1 MADSISQQIKKLIKK
16 KPDISNAE
24 LQKAFPGTR
33 DATLKHYKTKFVDE
47 LGASAKK
54 SKKVTKANKTEK
66 AKPAT
71 KAKKVA
77 APKIKATAKPKKV
90 AAPKAKATAKPKK
103 AAAPKAKA
111 TAKPK
116 KVVAPKAKAPAKPK
130 KVAAPKAKAK
140 APKSLK
146 EQIFMFLDKKPNTT
160 YNELKKAFKTVSQQT
175 LRGYKAS
182 YVKVAKPKKADVLK
196 KKAIPAKKAL
206 VVKTA
211 TKPELEKRLALME
224 KQITKLLGEKAGK
237 GGSVKASISAKAKD
251 LEVNLLSFI
260 KEKKKTLDELQN
272 YVTTE
277 VSSFLASI
285 KGKKD

>member
-1 MADSISQQIKKLIKK
+1 LIKK

-24 LQKAFPGTR
+24 LQKAFPSIR
-33 DATLKHYKTKFVDE
+33 AATLKHYKTKFAEE

-54 SKKVTKANKTEK
+54 SKKMTKANVTNK

-77 APKIKATAKPKKV
+77 APK
-90 AAPKAKATAKPKK
+90 AKAVAKPKK

-111 TAKPK
+111 
-116 KVVAPKAKAPAKPK
+116 
-130 KVAAPKAKAK
+130 
-140 APKSLK
+140 
-146 EQIFMFLDKKPNTT
+146 
-160 YNELKKAFKTVSQQT
+160 
-175 LRGYKAS
+175 
-182 YVKVAKPKKADVLK
+182 VAKPKKAAVTK
-196 KKAIPAKKAL
+196 KKAIPAKKTI
-206 VVKTA
+206 VTKTA
-211 TKPELEKRLALME
+211 TKPELEKRLAAME

-260 KEKKKTLDELQN
+260 KEKKKNLDELQN
-272 YVTTE
+272 YVTNE

-285 KGKKD
+285 KSKKD